1 MAVWLCAQI
10 DGAGVCGV
18 LARLKGPVPGDHI
31 VPLNTIDDRIMGR
44 RWTGT
49 AWAALSATAPKSAIA
64 VGEVLPVT
72 VAWLDLAGALVD
84 VPDQVT
90 ATREAGAVIV
100 PMVGGTGEFDFQAA
114 DAGTYTIAI
123 RAACG
128 VETNL
133 VVTVS

>member
-1 MAVWLCAQI
+1 MWLCAQI
-10 DGAGVCGV
+10 DRAGVCRV
-18 LARLKGPVPGDHI
+18 LAHLKGPAPGDHI
-31 VPLNTIDDRIMGR
+31 VPLNAIDDRIMGR
-44 RWTGT
+44 RYLAG
-49 AWAALSATAPKSAIA
+49 AWVALTVSAPKTTIA
-64 VGEVLPVT
+64 VGELLPVT

-90 ATREAGAVIV
+90 ASSEADSVGV
-100 PMVGGTGEFDFQAA
+100 PMVGGTGELDFQAA
-114 DAGTYTIAI
+114 DVGTYAIKI